1 MLLHQIESNSDL
13 RAIYI
18 TIRVDVNIKT
28 KAMKNVVIKGI
39 IMKCSL
45 SLALLMEL
53 CVPRYKYDLDHF
65 LFSSITGELKAL
77 MRPIQLTTRSDTKH
91 NI

>member
-45 SLALLMEL
+45 SLAL
-53 CVPRYKYDLDHF
+53 
-65 LFSSITGELKAL
+65 
-77 MRPIQLTTRSDTKH
+77 
-91 NI
+91 